1 MNNKPEQQTN
11 GQNKF
16 DFDTGLF
23 LGRRHKKDKS
33 PPMYSNKDEMTQFVM
48 GYIKGYYYE

>member
-1 MNNKPEQQTN
+1 MNNKPEQQTD
-11 GQNKF
+11 GQNKL
-16 DFDTGLF
+16 DYDTGLF

-48 GYIKGYYYE
+48 GYIKSYYE